1 MSKKSNRN
9 QGKDTKERIIEISKK
24 LFAKKGFDATSVD
37 EIASRIKIPKSL
49 IYYYFKS
56 KKDILKAIFKEFEDN
71 LLEMK
76 KRSFELLFDEETEST
91 VEERIKAIFYKIT
104 LPFVESYQDVIKI
117 ALTEEIKNFSKGPL
131 FKYFD
136 VNLSM
141 GKDFLEKFNLSL
153 NFSKEK
159 VTILFFK
166 LFLSL
171 VGYSIFIDEWCK
183 HYNIEKEKVKNL
195 LVETLVSEYK
205 RLGMVDFN

>member
-1 MSKKSNRN
+1 MPKKSNRN
-9 QGKDTKERIIEISKK
+9 QGKDTKEKIIEVTKK

-37 EIASRIKIPKSL
+37 EIAHKIKIPKSL
-49 IYYYFKS
+49 IYYYFRS
-56 KKDILKAIFKEFEDN
+56 KKDILKAIFKEFEDS
-71 LLEMK
+71 LLEVK
-76 KRSFELLFDEETEST
+76 KKSFELLFDEKMENCL
-91 VEERIKAIFYKIT
+91 EERIKAIFYEIT

-141 GKDFLEKFNLSL
+141 VKDFLEKFNLSL

-159 VTILFFK
+159 VTILFFT

-171 VGYSIFIDEWCK
+171 IGYSIFIDEWCT
-183 HYNIEKEKVKNL
+183 HYNIEKEKVKSL
-195 LVETLVSEYK
+195 LVETLTHEYK